1 MQNGLMMCAALL
13 GVKHIKWGANK
24 EGRKEGEMMQLFLC
38 PKSSDGSLDVQP
50 QVITVSS
57 DEVPAVQKRLITA
70 KQFDTFLVNLEMQ
83 KDRLIFKSF
92 FELPK

>member
-24 EGRKEGEMMQLFLC
+24 EGRKEGEMITLFMC

-50 QVITVSS
+50 QEINVSA
-57 DEVPAVQKRLITA
+57 DDVQTVQKRLITA
-70 KQFDTFLVNLEMQ
+70 KQFDVFIVSLDKQ
-83 KDRLIFKSF
+83 KERLIFKGF
-92 FELPK
+92 FDLPK